1 MTLLDSAIS
10 TTIRTAALAAGLAAP
25 AGALAQAKEAPP
37 PATLEAA
44 ERAGLQRIGELLGN
58 EQGRTIRALAASGEF
73 PVTARAVTIGFGEI
87 YRADSPLDLKTREL
101 VTVATLAALGHAEPQ
116 LRLHLRGA
124 RAAGASREEIYAVL
138 DQLYAY
144 VGMPTALN
152 AIAVARDVLGD
163 APASTQQGEQP

>member
-1 MTLLDSAIS
+1 MTHSPFSAA
-10 TTIRTAALAAGLAAP
+10 IRTAALAAGLAGP
-25 AGALAQAKEAPP
+25 AGASAQAQDAAPP
-37 PATLEAA
+37 TTLEVA
-44 ERAGLQRIGELLGN
+44 ENAGLARIGELLGA
-58 EQGRTIRALAASGEF
+58 EQGRAFRAFSGSGEF
-73 PVTARAVTIGFGEI
+73 PLTARAVAIGFGEI
-87 YRADSPLDLKTREL
+87 YRADGSPLDTKTREL

-116 LRLHLRGA
+116 LRLHLQGA

-163 APASTQQGEQP
+163 APASTAQGEQP